1 MAMFV
6 FAALTVTAVTA
17 IIWGT
22 AAVALRQSQQD
33 QRTMEGTEEAV
44 LESGWSITET
54 GGAPGWYIASDHLR
68 MW

>member
-1 MAMFV
+1 MAMFI

-17 IIWGT
+17 VIWGT
-22 AAVALRQSQQD
+22 AAVALRQSQKD
-33 QRTMEGTEEAV
+33 QVKMEVTAEAAP
-44 LESGWSITET
+44 ESGWSITET